1 MMRHFPQRMKAV
13 RPRSAW
19 LFRDPRGAA
28 ILPAFFFNGFP
39 AAVSQPES
47 SDTHFFNSFSVV
59 LGILIAFTIC
69 LFAFARGL
77 GRDYQL
83 RDVRDDPLVKQQA
96 AQDTAPF
103 AHEAIAGQDNS
114 ALAIAPT
121 PAGGASGSAAAV
133 PTTGEEAFKQVCSA
147 CHGTGLNGA
156 PKAGDK
162 AAWAPRIAQG
172 KDTLYKDAISGKGL
186 MPPKGGTTWPDATIR
201 MTVDYMV
208 SLAK

>member
-1 MMRHFPQRMKAV
+1 
-13 RPRSAW
+13 
-19 LFRDPRGAA
+19 
-28 ILPAFFFNGFP
+28 
-39 AAVSQPES
+39 VSKPES

-83 RDVRDDPLVKQQA
+83 RDVRDDPLLKQQID
-96 AQDTAPF
+96 QNTAPF

-114 ALAIAPT
+114 ALAIAQT
-121 PAGGASGSAAAV
+121 PPAGASGSASAL

-147 CHGTGLNGA
+147 CHGAGINGA

-162 AAWAPRIAQG
+162 VAWAPRIAQG
-172 KDTLYKDAISGKGL
+172 MDMLYKDAIAGKGA
-186 MPPKGGTTWPDATIR
+186 MPPKGGTTWPDATVR

>member
-1 MMRHFPQRMKAV
+1 
-13 RPRSAW
+13 
-19 LFRDPRGAA
+19 
-28 ILPAFFFNGFP
+28 
-39 AAVSQPES
+39 VSQPES

-69 LFAFARGL
+69 LFAFARGI
-77 GRDYQL
+77 GREYQL
-83 RDVRDDPLVKQQA
+83 RDVRDDPILKQEIKEH
-96 AQDTAPF
+96 TAPF
-103 AHEAIAGQDNS
+103 AREAIAGQDNS
-114 ALAIAPT
+114 ALAITAA
-121 PAGGASGSAAAV
+121 PAGGASGSAAAI
-133 PTTGEEAFKQVCSA
+133 PSSGEQAFKEVCSA

-186 MPPKGGTTWPDATIR
+186 MPPKGGTTWPDATVR
-201 MTVDYMV
+201 MAVDYMV

>member
-1 MMRHFPQRMKAV
+1 MPGV
-13 RPRSAW
+13 RLYFGP
-19 LFRDPRGAA
+19 P
-28 ILPAFFFNGFP
+28 FFHGFL
-39 AAVSQPES
+39 ATVSKPES

-77 GRDYQL
+77 GRDHQL
-83 RDVRDDPLVKQQA
+83 ADVRDDPLLKQEVEQN
-96 AQDTAPF
+96 TAPF
-103 AHEAIAGQDNS
+103 AREAVAGKDNS
-114 ALAIAPT
+114 ALAVVQT
-121 PAGGASGSAAAV
+121 PSSGAAGAAAAL

-156 PKAGDK
+156 PKAGDR

-172 KDTLYKDAISGKGL
+172 KNTLYATAISGKGL
-186 MPPKGGTTWPDATIR
+186 MPPKGGTNWPDATVR
-201 MTVDYMV
+201 MAVDYMV

>member
-1 MMRHFPQRMKAV
+1 M
-13 RPRSAW
+13 
-19 LFRDPRGAA
+19 
-28 ILPAFFFNGFP
+28 
-39 AAVSQPES
+39 SQPES

-69 LFAFARGL
+69 LFAFARGI
-77 GRDYQL
+77 GREYQVP
-83 RDVRDDPLVKQQA
+83 DVRDDPLLKNEIA
-96 AQDTAPF
+96 DNTAPF
-103 AHEAIAGQDNS
+103 AREAIAGQDNS
-114 ALAIAPT
+114 ALAITPA
-121 PAGGASGSAAAV
+121 PAGGASGSAAAI
-133 PTTGEEAFKQVCSA
+133 PTTGEQAFKEVCSA

-172 KDTLYKDAISGKGL
+172 KDALYAHAIAGKGL

-201 MTVDYMV
+201 MAVDYMV

>member
-1 MMRHFPQRMKAV
+1 VPDI
-13 RPRSAW
+13 RPAAR
-19 LFRDPRGAA
+19 LFRHPRGAA
-28 ILPAFFFNGFP
+28 ILAAFFFNGFS
-39 AAVSQPES
+39 ATVSQPES

-77 GRDYQL
+77 GREYQL
-83 RDVRDDPLVKQQA
+83 RDVRDDPILKQEVKQN
-96 AQDTAPF
+96 TAPF
-103 AHEAIAGQDNS
+103 AHEAVAGQDNS
-114 ALAIAPT
+114 ALAITAAP
-121 PAGGASGSAAAV
+121 AAGASGAAAAL
-133 PTTGEEAFKQVCSA
+133 PTTGEEAFKQVCSV
-147 CHGTGLNGA
+147 CHAAGLNGA

-172 KDTLYKDAISGKGL
+172 KDTLYKDAINGKGL
-186 MPPKGGTTWPDATIR
+186 MPPRGGTTWPDATIR